1 MFRRKRRADTP
12 AEDLP
17 AAEATG
23 QDNSLSGDS
32 QSTRRPVRRR
42 SWAFRPGALLLV
54 IAVMA
59 LGVALFLRGQNQLPI
74 EIEQWYPLALIV
86 PGVVWLLG
94 ALVRRSGRGM
104 QAAAALL
111 GAGVSLLLGAQA
123 NIPVGSTLVGIMFI
137 AVGTSILLR
146 GILMGRQPIRI

>member
-12 AEDLP
+12 
-17 AAEATG
+17 AEATG

-111 GAGVSLLLGAQA
+111 GAQA